1 MSCELVNYNLVIFK
15 KPKMNIITK
24 KLSKF
29 YSYLLIAQCSL
40 LIASCS
46 QEDVKLK
53 QYHVDGQALYKT
65 HCANCHQDNGA
76 GLAGLYPPI
85 AGSDFLKKNKE
96 LILCSMR
103 NGLKDTIV
111 VNGKTYHQPMPAN
124 TQLQALDVAE
134 IATYIYN
141 QWGNEKTITG
151 VKSVQ
156 KILEGCTK

>member
-1 MSCELVNYNLVIFK
+1 VIFIDFK
-15 KPKMNIITK
+15 ILMKH
-24 KLSKF
+24 KLYILF
-29 YSYLLIAQCSL
+29 LIAQSSL
-40 LIASCS
+40 LTACDS
-46 QEDVKLK
+46 QEELKRK
-53 QYHVDGQALYKT
+53 QYYIDGQVLYKT
-65 HCANCHQDNGA
+65 HCANCHQENGQ

-96 LILCSMR
+96 LVLCSMR

-111 VNGKTYHQPMPAN
+111 VNGKTYRQPMPAN

-141 QWGNEKTITG
+141 EWGNEKVITD

-156 KILEGCTK
+156 KTLEGCK

>member
-1 MSCELVNYNLVIFK
+1 MKF
-15 KPKMNIITK
+15 ITK
-24 KLSKF
+24 KIPKLFSL
-29 YSYLLIAQCSL
+29 LLIIQCSL

-53 QYHVDGQALYKT
+53 QYYIDGQVLYKT
-65 HCANCHQDNGA
+65 HCANCHQANGQ

-85 AGSDFLKKNKE
+85 MGSDYLKKNKE
-96 LILCSMR
+96 SILCSMR
-103 NGLKDTIV
+103 NGLQDTII

-141 QWGNEKTITG
+141 EWGNEKVITE
-151 VKSVQ
+151 VKYVH
-156 KILEGCTK
+156 KVLEGCKK

>member
-1 MSCELVNYNLVIFK
+1 
-15 KPKMNIITK
+15 MNIITK
-24 KLSKF
+24 ELSKF
-29 YSYLLIAQCSL
+29 SYLLLIAQCSL
-40 LIASCS
+40 LITSCS
-46 QEDVKLK
+46 KEEVKLK
-53 QYHVDGQALYKT
+53 QYYIDGQALYKL
-65 HCANCHQDNGA
+65 HCANCHQENGQ

-103 NGLKDTIV
+103 NGLKDTIM
-111 VNGKTYHQPMPAN
+111 VNGKTYRQPMPAN

-141 QWGNEKTITG
+141 EWGDEKVITD

-156 KILEGCTK
+156 KVLEGCKK

>member
-1 MSCELVNYNLVIFK
+1 MKILQVTSC
-15 KPKMNIITK
+15 
-24 KLSKF
+24 
-29 YSYLLIAQCSL
+29 LLLTVYCSL
-40 LIASCS
+40 SISCS

-53 QYHVDGQALYKT
+53 QYYIDGQALYKL
-65 HCANCHQDNGA
+65 HCANCHQDNGQ

-85 AGSDFLKKNKE
+85 AGSDFLKDNKS

-103 NGLKDTIV
+103 YGLKDTIV
-111 VNGKTYHQPMPAN
+111 VNGKTYRQPMPAN

-141 QWGNEKTITG
+141 EWGNEKVITD

-156 KILEGCTK
+156 KVLEGCKK

>member
-1 MSCELVNYNLVIFK
+1 MKILQV
-15 KPKMNIITK
+15 T
-24 KLSKF
+24 
-29 YSYLLIAQCSL
+29 SYLLLTVYCL
-40 LIASCS
+40 LSISCS

-53 QYHVDGQALYKT
+53 QYYIDGQALYKL
-65 HCANCHQDNGA
+65 HCANCHQENGQ

-85 AGSDFLKKNKE
+85 AGSDFLKDNKN

-111 VNGKTYHQPMPAN
+111 VNGKTYRQPMPAN

-134 IATYIYN
+134 IGTYIYN
-141 QWGNEKTITG
+141 EWGNEKVITD

-156 KILEGCTK
+156 KVLEGCKK